1 MHAHTGRQKVA
12 HEYFFFTFGTANLH
26 KPVWHNSEMCFG
38 GTLIKLTWQK
48 SDLILKNSAA
58 EYQ

>member
-1 MHAHTGRQKVA
+1 MHIQADKKWHMNI
-12 HEYFFFTFGTANLH
+12 FFFTFGTANLH

-58 EYQ
+58 ENQ

>member
-1 MHAHTGRQKVA
+1 MHIQADKKWHMNI
-12 HEYFFFTFGTANLH
+12 FFTFGTANLH

-38 GTLIKLTWQK
+38 GTLIKLTWKK